1 MSTQSMQKAAALADL
16 DEARPRRVKVG
27 ETPIVLIRAGDTVH
41 AYSADCP
48 HAGAPLEE
56 GAVCHGRLICP
67 WHKATFDIASGAI
80 VEPPAL
86 LPLTRYPVRID
97 AGDVLVSSEAETDP
111 AADLATGAGAEPP
124 PSVQRSSATKQ
135 ANATQAA
142 TPRVFAIIGAGAA
155 GAAAC
160 AALREFGYR
169 ERVVLIDDDAHA
181 PYDRTV
187 LSKFVPSGDMKIDD
201 VPPLLPDGFFEQHK
215 IERLHAHAT
224 RLDAK
229 RREIEFDGRPMLRY
243 DAALVAT
250 GGTPKMPP
258 LRGSEDPAL
267 NERLLLLRN
276 RADAA
281 RLADLAAQAKH
292 AVVLGGGF
300 IGLEVAASLRKRKLR
315 VTVVSPDSVP
325 FEKQFGAELG
335 RIFMKLHEENG
346 TEFRMRTQI
355 EGVETGQ
362 PLRVRL
368 SGGDTLDCDFMMVG
382 TGVAPATHFVTG
394 VAHND
399 DGGLNVD
406 ASMRV
411 ADGLYAAGDVAAFP
425 YGDNRRVRIE
435 HWRVAQQH
443 ARAAARAMAGGGDP
457 EPLVPFFWTYH
468 FDQNFNYLGH
478 PQSWDEMVMTGT
490 PDKYEFIALLCK
502 HGFVAG
508 ALGCGRDTELAK
520 LAEAMREPLRC
531 EDAKKLIGASG
542 D

>member
-1 MSTQSMQKAAALADL
+1 MSTQSMQKVAALADL

-27 ETPIVLIRAGDTVH
+27 ETPIVLIRAGDVVH
-41 AYSADCP
+41 AYGAECP

-97 AGDVLVSSEAETDP
+97 GGDVLVSSEAEADQ
-111 AADLATGAGAEPP
+111 AADFATGAGAEPP
-124 PSVQRSSATKQ
+124 ASVQRSSAAKQ
-135 ANATQAA
+135 ADAAQAA

-243 DAALVAT
+243 AAALVAT

-281 RLADLAAQAKH
+281 RLAELAAQAKH

-335 RIFMKLHEENG
+335 CIFMKLHEENG

-355 EGVETGQ
+355 EGVETGE

-411 ADGLYAAGDVAAFP
+411 ADSLYAAGDVAAFP

-478 PQSWDEMVMTGT
+478 PQSWDEMVMTGA

-520 LAEAMREPLRC
+520 LAEAMREPLHC

-542 D
+542 H

>member
-1 MSTQSMQKAAALADL
+1 MQKVAALADL
-16 DEARPRRVKVG
+16 DDARPRRVKLAD
-27 ETPIVLIRAGDTVH
+27 TPILLIRAGDTVH

-56 GAVCHGRLICP
+56 GAVCNGRLVCP
-67 WHKATFDIASGAI
+67 WHKATFDIDSGAL

-86 LPLTRYPVRID
+86 LPLTRYPVKIEG
-97 AGDVLVSSEAETDP
+97 GDVLVSPEPVEP
-111 AADLATGAGAEPP
+111 ATGTADAQA
-124 PSVQRSSATKQ
+124 SVQRSGTKK
-135 ANATQAA
+135 AA
-142 TPRVFAIIGAGAA
+142 APRVFAIVGAGAA

-169 ERVVLIDDDAHA
+169 ERIVLIDDDAHA

-187 LSKFVPSGDMKIDD
+187 LSKFVPSGDMKIDA
-201 VPPLLPDGFFEQHK
+201 VPPLLPDGFFEQHQ

-224 RLDAK
+224 RLDAQ
-229 RREIEFDGRPMLRY
+229 RREIEFDGKPLLRY
-243 DAALVAT
+243 DAALIAT

-258 LRGSEDPAL
+258 LRGSEDPVL

-281 RLADLAAQAKH
+281 RLAELAAQAKH

-315 VTVVSPDSVP
+315 VTVVSPASVP

-346 TEFRMRTQI
+346 TEFRMGTQI
-355 EGVETGQ
+355 EGVEAGQ
-362 PLRVRL
+362 PLRARL
-368 SGGDTLDCDFMMVG
+368 SGGDVLDCDFIVAG
-382 TGVAPATHFVTG
+382 TGVTPVTHFVTG
-394 VAHND
+394 VTHND

-411 ADGLYAAGDVAAFP
+411 AENLYAAGDVAAFP

-443 ARAAARAMAGGGDP
+443 ARAAARAMAGAGDA
-457 EPLVPFFWTYH
+457 EPLVPFFWTDH
-468 FDQNFNYLGH
+468 FDRNFNYLGH

-490 PDKYEFIALLCK
+490 PDSYEFVALLCK

-508 ALGCGRDTELAK
+508 VLGCGRDTELAR
-520 LAEAMREPLRC
+520 LAEAMRAPLRRD
-531 EDAKKLIGASG
+531 DARRLIGESG
-542 D
+542 GDVH

>member
-1 MSTQSMQKAAALADL
+1 MPTSAPLQKVAALTDL
-16 DEARPRRVKVG
+16 DESRPRRVKLG
-27 ETPIVLIRAGDTVH
+27 DTPILLIRTGDTVH

-56 GAVCHGRLICP
+56 GAICNGRLVCP
-67 WHKATFDIASGAI
+67 WHKGTFEIASGAL

-86 LPLTRYPVRID
+86 LPLTRYPVKID
-97 AGDVLVSSEAETDP
+97 GGDVLVSSEP
-111 AADLATGAGAEPP
+111 AADGAGGAPETAQA
-124 PSVQRSSATKQ
+124 SVQRSDAAQPTQPAT
-135 ANATQAA
+135 A
-142 TPRVFAIIGAGAA
+142 RVFAIVGAGAA

-169 ERVVLIDDDAHA
+169 ERIVLIDDDAHA

-187 LSKFVPSGDMKIDD
+187 LSKFVPSGEMAIDD
-201 VPPLLPDGFFEQHK
+201 VPPLLPDGFFEQHD
-215 IERLHAHAT
+215 IERVHAHAT
-224 RLDAK
+224 RLDAQ
-229 RREIEFDGRPMLRY
+229 RREIEFDGKPMLRY
-243 DAALVAT
+243 DAALIAT

-258 LRGSEDPAL
+258 LRGSHEHAL

-281 RLADLAAQAKH
+281 RLAELAAQARH
-292 AVVLGGGF
+292 VVVLGGGF

-325 FEKQFGAELG
+325 FEKQFGVELG

-355 EGVETGQ
+355 EGVEDGQ
-362 PLRVRL
+362 PLRARL
-368 SGGDTLDCDFMMVG
+368 SGGDVLDCDFVVAG
-382 TGVAPATHFVTG
+382 TGVTPATHFVTG

-406 ASMRV
+406 TTMRV
-411 ADGLYAAGDVAAFP
+411 ADNLYAAGDVAAFL

-443 ARAAARAMAGGGDP
+443 ARAAARAMVGGGEG
-457 EPLVPFFWTYH
+457 EPLVPFFWTDH
-468 FDQNFNYLGH
+468 FDKNFNYLGH
-478 PQSWDEMVMTGT
+478 PQAWDEVVMTGT
-490 PDKYEFIALLCK
+490 PDTYEFVALLCK
-502 HGFVAG
+502 HDFVAG
-508 ALGCGRDTELAK
+508 ALGCGRDTELAR
-520 LAEAMREPLRC
+520 LAEAMRRPLGC
-531 EDAKKLIGASG
+531 QEAKRLIGA
-542 D
+542 

>member
-1 MSTQSMQKAAALADL
+1 MPTSEPMQKVAALADL
-16 DEARPRRVKVG
+16 EEARPRRVKLAD
-27 ETPIVLIRAGDTVH
+27 TPILLIRTGNTVH

-67 WHKATFDIASGAI
+67 WHKATFEIDSGAL

-86 LPLTRYPVRID
+86 LPLTRYPVKID
-97 AGDVLVSSEAETDP
+97 GGDVFVSAEPAVD
-111 AADLATGAGAEPP
+111 AADGVIEAQHAAT
-124 PSVQRSSATKQ
+124 QRSDAARPAKT
-135 ANATQAA
+135 A
-142 TPRVFAIIGAGAA
+142 TPRIFAIVGAGAA
-155 GAAAC
+155 GTAAC

-169 ERVVLIDDDAHA
+169 ERIVLIDDDAHA

-187 LSKFVPSGDMKIDD
+187 LSKFVPSGEMKIDA
-201 VPPLLPDGFFEQHK
+201 VPPLLPDGFFEQHQ
-215 IERLHAHAT
+215 IERVHAHAT
-224 RLDAK
+224 RLDAQ
-229 RREIEFDGRPMLRY
+229 RREIEFDGKPLLRY
-243 DAALVAT
+243 NAALIAT

-281 RLADLAAQAKH
+281 RLAELAAQAKH
-292 AVVLGGGF
+292 VVVLGGGF

-315 VTVVSPDSVP
+315 VTVVSPTEVP

-346 TEFRMRTQI
+346 TTFRMRTQI
-355 EGVETGQ
+355 EGVEAGK
-362 PLRVRL
+362 PLRARL
-368 SGGDTLDCDFMMVG
+368 SGGDKLDCDFIVAG
-382 TGVAPATHFVTG
+382 TGVAPATDFVTG

-406 ASMRV
+406 ATMRV
-411 ADGLYAAGDVAAFP
+411 ADNLYAAGDVAAFP

-435 HWRVAQQH
+435 HWRVAQQLG
-443 ARAAARAMAGGGDP
+443 RAAARAMAGAGDG
-457 EPLVPFFWTYH
+457 EALVPFFWTDH
-468 FDQNFNYLGH
+468 FDRNFNYLGH
-478 PQSWDEMVMTGT
+478 PQSWDETVMTGS
-490 PDKYEFIALLCK
+490 PDTYEFVALLCK

-508 ALGCGRDTELAK
+508 ALGCAATLNSRVWPKRCASRLG
-520 LAEAMREPLRC
+520 AMRR
-531 EDAKKLIGASG
+531 DG
-542 D
+542 